1 MKSTEGFSELPEDK
15 SEESFQSPA
24 GGSPSA
30 TLAASTDRVTEEAR
44 YSTDDF
50 ASVSASATDS
60 NKWSA
65 SGSDNRKSLREL
77 SDPNLSPISYTDS
90 DDQGRSDMMNIKS
103 LSELGSSVDDL
114 VSSNNLWMCPSIV
127 DSTSFRPIDKLIL
140 VIAFSLLLVLVRTL

>member
-1 MKSTEGFSELPEDK
+1 METPKLTPRVAGDLMKSTEGFSELPEDK

-30 TLAASTDRVTEEAR
+30 TLAASTDRVTEEVR

-114 VSSNNLWMCPSIV
+114 VSSNNL
-127 DSTSFRPIDKLIL
+127 
-140 VIAFSLLLVLVRTL
+140 